1 MNRLANFTFKNS
13 TRKWLQ
19 NETTRQISVTS
30 RTEKRAA
37 FLLRSELCDSERVVV
52 KLGSAVITRQ
62 DGCGIALGRL
72 ASIVEQISQLQNQ
85 GKKIV
90 LVTSGA
96 VAFGKQKLMEE
107 MMLSKSLRETVGEK
121 NKEITSVIDP
131 RACAASGQ
139 SGLMALY
146 GAMFSQYGIKTAQV
160 LVNKLDFYN
169 EYTREN
175 LQSTLNSLI
184 DLNIVPILNTNDA
197 IASKPGAADLDIKG
211 VISINDNDSL
221 AARLAVLIESDL
233 LLIMSDV
240 NGLYNKPPTETDSH
254 LINTFNPNQNG
265 SIEFGDKSNVGTG
278 GMESKIAAA
287 SWALEHD
294 CSVVICNGQQENAI
308 TNTINGKKIG
318 TFFSNDVETD
328 DTNSVTKEI
337 LASKAREGGR
347 VLQQLKPSE
356 RSEIINDYGRRLKAN
371 VKVIMEANALDI
383 KLAKENDVGGPLL
396 ARLVL
401 NEKKIDS
408 LIDGMKQIAENTN
421 ILGQII
427 KCTKLTKDLVLQQIT
442 VPIGVLLVI
451 FESRPDSLPQIASL
465 CISSGNGLLLKG
477 GSEAYHTNQILHKL
491 VQDSLEAYVPRE
503 TISLVNSREDIND
516 LVKLDSKYIDLI
528 IPRGSNDLVRNIQ
541 DKSKS
546 IPVLGHAEGVCHLYV
561 DEEADPEIAL
571 KTIRDSKCDYP
582 SACNALETLLIHK
595 NLINT
600 DLFNQIIDML
610 EKEKVTLNS
619 GPLFQKLIK
628 FAPPLA
634 KNLQH
639 EYSDLELTIE
649 LVDDVDAA
657 IDHINKYGSSHT
669 ESVITTNNDIAAK
682 FMKNVDSACVFHN
695 SSTRMADGY
704 RFGLG
709 AEVGV
714 STGRIHAR
722 GPVGVEGLLTTKWLL
737 YGSGETAA
745 QFNNGE
751 NTFTHEHIDPRIFRS
766 TSEFPKEG
774 ESTQGEA
781 KSQEF

>member
-1 MNRLANFTFKNS
+1 MNRILNLN
-13 TRKWLQ
+13 LQ
-19 NETTRQISVTS
+19 KSAINYLCSRPLSSAIQHIKREAFMC
-30 RTEKRAA
+30 RTELKDA
-37 FLLRSELCDSERVVV
+37 ERVVV

-72 ASIVEQISQLQNQ
+72 ASIVEQISQLQNS

-197 IASKPGAADLDIKG
+197 IASKPGAENLDVAG

-240 NGLYNKPPTETDSH
+240 NGLYNKPPTQQDSH
-254 LINTFNPNQNG
+254 LLATFNPNKN
-265 SIEFGDKSNVGTG
+265 SNIKFGDKSNVGTG

-287 SWALEHD
+287 SWALEHQ

-308 TNTINGKKIG
+308 TDTINGKKIG
-318 TFFSNDVETD
+318 TFFTNDENAD
-328 DTNSVTKEI
+328 ANAFTKEI
-337 LASKAREGGR
+337 IAAKARDGSR
-347 VLQQLKPSE
+347 ILQQLKPEE
-356 RSEIINDYGRRLKAN
+356 RSEIIRDYAKRLKEN
-371 VKVIMEANALDI
+371 TKKIIEANNIDI
-383 KLAKENDVGGPLL
+383 KLAKENNLAGPML
-396 ARLVL
+396 ARLVM

-408 LIDGMKQIAENTN
+408 LINGMHQIAENTN
-421 ILGQII
+421 ILG
-427 KCTKLTKDLVLQQIT
+427 KVLRCTKLTDNLILQQIT
-442 VPIGVLLVI
+442 VPLGVLLVI

-477 GSEAYHTNQILHKL
+477 GSEAYHTNKVLHEL
-491 VQDSLEAYVPRE
+491 VQDSLETYVPRE

-516 LVKLDSKYIDLI
+516 LLKLDSKYIDLI
-528 IPRGSNDLVRNIQ
+528 IPRGSNELVKNIQ

-546 IPVLGHAEGVCHLYV
+546 IPVLGHADGVCHLYV
-561 DEEADPEIAL
+561 DEDCDPEIAL

-582 SACNALETLLIHK
+582 SACNALETLLVHK
-595 NLINT
+595 NLVNSNV
-600 DLFNQIIDML
+600 FNSIIEML
-610 EKEKVTLNS
+610 EKEQVTINS

-634 KNLQH
+634 KSLKH
-639 EYSDLELTIE
+639 EYSGLELTIE
-649 LVDDVDAA
+649 LVEDVDSAVE
-657 IDHINKYGSSHT
+657 HINKYGSSHT
-669 ESVITTNNDIAAK
+669 ESIITNNADTAAK
-682 FMKNVDSACVFHN
+682 FMKNIDSACVFHN
-695 SSTRMADGY
+695 TSTRMADGY

-722 GPVGVEGLLTTKWLL
+722 GPVGIEGLLTTKWLL
-737 YGSGETAA
+737 YGSGETAH
-745 QFNNGE
+745 QFSIGE
-751 NTFTHEHIDPRIFRS
+751 KTFIHQHIDPSIFNINPDYQEKAS
-766 TSEFPKEG
+766 TSF
-774 ESTQGEA
+774 
-781 KSQEF
+781 